1 MGETKK
7 GETDDRAAFDLKYV
21 LASLPMALQEEKGK
35 LIFQHPDHFQVH
47 HIISNSSAVG
57 KASQVTWT
65 LN

>member
-1 MGETKK
+1 MISASHWGSERSHTK
-7 GETDDRAAFDLKYV
+7 DV

-47 HIISNSSAVG
+47 HIISNYSAVG